1 MSCSLPYKYDH
12 HFVHFAYIQLTKL
25 IFATEMAGY
34 DVVARTI
41 MMFLFSSSTAAHAN
55 NVEVAKIFHE
65 WTIQH
70 QKVYLNDFHK
80 EERFQIFKTNWE
92 YVENFKKLPN
102 QTYTVGLNKF
112 SDLTIEEF
120 LEAYSCG
127 GSDPTPTSTHSNSTS
142 SSPYIGI
149 DYIDY
154 DTCNESI
161 DWTKEGYVSRPGQQS
176 HGSTDCGSCWA
187 FAAVAGVEGIVQI
200 SRNNKNIPRLSVQQL
215 VDCDRKYNNGC
226 HGGLAIDAYDY
237 ILKNG
242 GITSADNYPYTY
254 MEGQCDVAK
263 EKQFEAGITGFT
275 LVPPNDEFAL
285 MKAVCRQPVT
295 ARMTVAKGL
304 RWYTG
309 GVFMEECGPKLGHA
323 RCDHCWNGED

>member
-1 MSCSLPYKYDH
+1 
-12 HFVHFAYIQLTKL
+12 
-25 IFATEMAGY
+25 MAGY

-102 QTYTVGLNKF
+102 KTYTVGLNKF

-226 HGGLAIDAYDY
+226 HGG
-237 ILKNG
+237 
-242 GITSADNYPYTY
+242 
-254 MEGQCDVAK
+254 QCDVAK

-295 ARMTVAKGL
+295 ARMT
-304 RWYTG
+304 YG
-309 GVFMEECGPKLGHA
+309 GKRTSVVHWWSIHGRVWTQVRA